1 MGTRPRSGRTRAQVV
16 LVVMNKVAA
25 DAVRTEANGVE
36 GATRLRLVLG
46 VSVEVTHLIKAMG
59 KLALPP
65 VLTDATL
72 SKGATE
78 FSLIA

>member
-1 MGTRPRSGRTRAQVV
+1 MGTRARSGRAQVV

-25 DAVRTEANGVE
+25 DAVWTEADGVE

>member
-1 MGTRPRSGRTRAQVV
+1 MGTRARSGRAQVV

-46 VSVEVTHLIKAMG
+46 VSVEVTYLIKAVG